1 MPIAIRQRHPVGHI
15 GRPNGDLLAFLDA
28 HRHQAPGQAVHEI
41 TELAVGQSEIPVD
54 VDHGFVVRE
63 CRHGSIQDLSEGHGV

>member
-1 MPIAIRQRHPVGHI
+1 MPIAIS
-15 GRPNGDLLAFLDA
+15 
-28 HRHQAPGQAVHEI
+28 QAVHEI